1 MTVSRD
7 PYFYDHLAEWWPR
20 FSAPVLA
27 LVVAGHFVARL
38 PESRRALCGAGPVRV
53 MA

>member
-20 FSAPVLA
+20 FSAPEHYDEEA
-27 LVVAGHFVARL
+27 A
-38 PESRRALCGAGPVRV
+38 P
-53 MA
+53 